1 MKRLWEPDELVA
13 EWTLSP
19 KDLTL
24 LANKAG
30 ATRLGFAA
38 LLAFFRHEGR
48 FPSHKQEV
56 PGAVVVHLA
65 GQGGVPAEAYVAYDW
80 RGRAIKYHRAQ
91 IRAAFGFRETTL
103 QDADALVGWLV
114 REVLPHEPA
123 PDRILSA
130 LYARCRDLHLE
141 PPTAARTERLVR
153 SALATHEQ
161 QLSLAVSERLPPR
174 SAAALDALLTPAAPA
189 APVAA
194 AGAPPPG
201 GQSARPAVAAL
212 VTLKTD
218 PGPAGLPGLLAEI
231 AKLTRLRTLELPAE
245 LLAGVAPKARQAY
258 RQRVQVEEPHELRR
272 HPAPLRTTLLAA
284 WAALRSGEL
293 TDNLVEVLIRT
304 IERIDS
310 AAEHRVERELLADL
324 RRVTGK
330 AGLLFRVAE
339 AAVEQPD
346 GIVREV
352 VFPAV
357 GGEHVLHEL
366 VKEYKATG
374 PGYRR
379 KLHQAMRRSYQAHY
393 RRLLPPLLDTL
404 EFRSNN
410 ETHRPLIQALGL
422 LKRYAGSKARTFAAE
437 EVVPLRGVVRPGWR
451 ELVVEPDTKGRV
463 RVNRIS
469 YELCVLEAVR
479 ERVRCKEVWVP
490 GADRYRNPDDDLP
503 ADFAVR
509 REAYYQALGQPVQAD
524 AFIAGL
530 QREITEALAGLDREL
545 PTSRDVRLVRKPDGT
560 GRIRLSPLPALP
572 EPPNLARLKREIGE
586 RWPATSL
593 LDMLKEVDLRIGFTE
608 QFVSAG
614 VREHLDR
621 AALQKRLLLCLY
633 ALGTNTGLKRMS
645 GGAHG
650 ESYKDL
656 LYVRRRFLH
665 RDALRNAIARVANA
679 IFRTRLPHIWGEAT
693 TACASDSKKF
703 GAWDQNL
710 LTEWHAR
717 YRGPGVM
724 IYWHV
729 DKKACCIYSQLKSC
743 SSSEVAAMIEGVLRH
758 CTQMAVDRNYV
769 DSHGQ
774 SAVAFAFTKLLGF
787 ELLPRLKAIH
797 TQKLYRPEAGRA
809 DAYPHLQPIL
819 TRPINWPLIREQ
831 YDEMVKY
838 ATALRVGTAETEAI
852 LRRFTRNNL
861 QHPTYRALTELGKA
875 VRTVFLCRYLAAP
888 PLRREIHEGLQVVE
902 TWNGANSF
910 IHYGKSGEFASNRRE
925 DQELSMLA
933 LHLLQIALVLV
944 NTLMIQRVLGE
955 ERWANALGADDLR
968 ALSPLLYSHVNP
980 YGVFDLDLST
990 RLPLDAT
997 A

>member
-1 MKRLWEPDELVA
+1 MKRLWEPDELAA

-19 KDLTL
+19 GDLTL

-48 FPSHKQEV
+48 FPAHKQEV
-56 PGAVVVHLA
+56 PCAVVVHLA
-65 GQGGVPAEAYVAYDW
+65 GQVGVPAEAYVAYDW
-80 RGRAIKYHRAQ
+80 RGRAVKYHRAQ
-91 IRAAFGFRETTL
+91 IRAEFGFREIAGR
-103 QDADALVGWLV
+103 DADALVGWLV
-114 REVLPHEPA
+114 REVLPHERA
-123 PDRILSA
+123 VDRVRAA
-130 LYARCRDLHLE
+130 LYARCRDLRLE
-141 PPTAARTERLVR
+141 PPTPARVERLIR

-161 QLSLAVSERLPPR
+161 QLSRAVSARLSPR
-174 SAAALDALLTPAAPA
+174 VVAALDALLAPA
-189 APVAA
+189 PPAGGEAA
-194 AGAPPPG
+194 A
-201 GQSARPAVAAL
+201 RAAL
-212 VTLKTD
+212 VELKAD
-218 PGPAGLPGLLAEI
+218 PGPAGLQSLLAEI
-231 AKLTRLRTLELPAE
+231 AKLTRLRRLGLPPDLFAD
-245 LLAGVAPKARQAY
+245 VAPKARQAY

-272 HPAPLRTTLLAA
+272 HPAPVRATLLAA

-293 TDNLVEVLIRT
+293 TDNLVEVLVQT
-304 IERIDS
+304 IERIDG

-330 AGLLFRVAE
+330 TGLLFRVAE

-346 GIVREV
+346 GVVREV

-410 ETHRPLIQALGL
+410 ATHRPLIQALDL
-422 LKRYAGSKARTFAAE
+422 LKRYAGSKARTFAPE

-451 ELVVEPDTKGRV
+451 ELVVEPDTRGRE

-503 ADFAVR
+503 ADFAAR
-509 REAYYQALGQPVQAD
+509 REAYYQALGHPVQAD

-530 QREITEALAGLDREL
+530 QREMTEALAGLDRGL
-545 PTSRDVRLVRKPDGT
+545 PTSPDLRLVRTPDGT

-572 EPPNLARLKREIGE
+572 EPPNLARLKRELGE

-621 AALQKRLLLCLY
+621 ATLQKRLLLCLY
-633 ALGTNTGLKRMS
+633 GLGTNTGLKRMS
-645 GGAHG
+645 GGDPG
-650 ESYKDL
+650 ETYKDL

-665 RDALRNAIARVANA
+665 RDALRNAIAQVANA
-679 IFRTRLPHIWGEAT
+679 IFRARLPHIWGEAT

-758 CTQMAVDRNYV
+758 CTQMAVDRNCV

-787 ELLPRLKAIH
+787 ELLPRLKALPA
-797 TQKLYRPEAGRA
+797 QKLYRPEAGHA
-809 DAYPHLQPIL
+809 DAYPNLQPVL
-819 TRPINWPLIREQ
+819 TRPVNWPLVREQ

-838 ATALRVGTAETEAI
+838 ATALRLGTAETEAI
-852 LRRFTRNNL
+852 LRRFTRNNR

-888 PLRREIHEGLQVVE
+888 ALRREIHEGLQVVE
-902 TWNGANSF
+902 TWNSANGF

-925 DQELSMLA
+925 DQELSVLA

-944 NTLMIQRVLGE
+944 NTLVIQRVLGD
-955 ERWANALGADDLR
+955 ERWADALGADDLR

-980 YGVFDLDLST
+980 YGVFDLDMST
-990 RLPLDAT
+990 RLPLEAT